1 MKIKHLLLITIVLSF
16 SVAIA
21 YRNQFIYYMD
31 QAITDVTQATTYRT
45 NAIIAAVL
53 TILIG
58 AVYVLFLYTDKA
70 KEADVQGSLLEPD
83 TKENFDREIHNISS
97 KLILMAKD
105 NEYENFFHIVDTT
118 TKQINSLVK
127 YNNKFNKL
135 YIGASV
141 DVFTGVSGSLDVA
154 KDQFIQ
160 NSKSILNRII
170 IEDCDDGIEKRIASN
185 QKIIEDVKV
194 LLNETVYYLDNK
206 TNTYNSQLENI
217 ITSLKTL
224 NETL

>member
-1 MKIKHLLLITIVLSF
+1 MKIKHFLLITIVLSF

-31 QAITDVTQATTYRT
+31 QAITDATQATIYRT

-70 KEADVQGSLLEPD
+70 KEADGQRLSVEPNP
-83 TKENFDREIHNISS
+83 KENFDREIHNISS
-97 KLILMAKD
+97 KLLLMGKD
-105 NEYENFFHIVDTT
+105 NEYERFFHIVDIT
-118 TKQINSLVK
+118 TKQINILVK

-135 YIGASV
+135 YIGTSV
-141 DVFTGVSGSLDVA
+141 DVFAGVSGSLDVA

-170 IEDCDDGIEKRIASN
+170 IEDSDDGIDKRIAN
-185 QKIIEDVKV
+185 NNKIIEDVKS
-194 LLNETVYYLDNK
+194 LLYETVYYLDNK
-206 TNTYNSQLENI
+206 TNSYNSQLENI

-224 NETL
+224 NETI